1 MRSRSLRFFT
11 LDYLFPL
18 SNLKGNPMKQPVKLA
33 VLILVVA
40 LALAACAP
48 APAPTEEAPAPAV
61 EEEEAQPEEEEAPP
75 TEIPEE
81 PTIESRFTI
90 QADPILQDAVAALY
104 GAAFQGEEPV
114 FVEAD
119 ADLIAT
125 ESVDTA
131 EMPAIFLPGVALIP
145 LSDSPDAADFVAFA
159 ISPDG
164 QQVLIDAGA
173 LPASVTL
180 TDQAGST
187 VEVAQ
192 PVRRVISAHGP
203 TTFLI
208 YGVGAG
214 DRLVAASYLGARDP
228 AGAAA
233 MERIDPRFPEIQA
246 DDLFSQENFNIEE
259 AVSLEPDL
267 IAASARTQ
275 WVDVA
280 AELGIPVIQYEGET
294 PERLREAMRLTGQ
307 LFGPNAAAQAEA
319 WVAYYDSVFDAV
331 VAQTAS
337 IPDEERV
344 NVLFTGTEPTRVASG
359 EMYQTSIIE
368 AAGGTSASAE
378 LTGYWNDVNLEQI
391 ASWNPDVIIVPPYGG
406 ASVEAIT
413 GSAEWQILDA
423 VQAGRVYRMP
433 KLVAP
438 WDTPAPDSVLGIIWM
453 AQLLYPDLVELD
465 CAAEADFFYNTFYG
479 YAIPADEAASLC
491 ATE

>member
-1 MRSRSLRFFT
+1 LFAACVDF
-11 LDYLFPL
+11 DYLFAL
-18 SNLKGNPMKQPVKLA
+18 SNPKGNLMKPTFRVA
-33 VLILVVA
+33 VLILLIVA
-40 LALAACAP
+40 ALAACAP
-48 APAPTEEAPAPAV
+48 APTAAPTEEAPPPAV
-61 EEEEAQPEEEEAPP
+61 EEEEAVLEEEEALP
-75 TEIPEE
+75 EEAAEE
-81 PTIESRFTI
+81 PTVESRFTI
-90 QADPILQDAVAALY
+90 QADADLQDTVAALY
-104 GAAFQGEEPV
+104 AAAFEGEEPE

-119 ADLIAT
+119 ADLVAT
-125 ESVDTA
+125 GAVDTA
-131 EMPAIFLPGVALIP
+131 EMPAVFLPGAALIP
-145 LSDSPDAADFVAFA
+145 ASDSPDVADFVAFA
-159 ISPDG
+159 VSTDG

-187 VEVAQ
+187 VEIAQ

-203 TTFLI
+203 TTALI

-233 MERIDPRFPEIQA
+233 MERIDPRFPDIQA
-246 DDLFSQENFNIEE
+246 DDLFSQEDFNIEE

-267 IAASARTQ
+267 IVASARTQ

-280 AELGIPVIQYEGET
+280 AELGIPAFQYEGET
-294 PERLREAMRLTGQ
+294 PERLKEAMMLTGQ

-319 WVAYYDSVFDAV
+319 WVAYYDSVFEAV
-331 VAQTAS
+331 VEQTAG

-344 NVLFTGTEPTRVASG
+344 SVLFTGTEPTRVASG

-391 ASWNPDVIIVPPYGG
+391 AAWNPDVIIVPPYGG

-413 GSAEWQILDA
+413 ESAEWQILDA

-453 AQLLYPDLVELD
+453 AQLLYPDTVTLD
-465 CAAEADFFYNTFYG
+465 CATEADFFYNTFYG

-491 ATE
+491 AVE